1 MQNLQECQT
10 DDPSWWSMQIKIAND
25 RYQEQGR
32 VVSVLQII
40 NEIVIYPK
48 VLPFEALLFLDEILC
63 WWRSERWE
71 YVFLILPIFGSVTT
85 GDNGNYGY
93 FRKGKQLSLLFIPQF
108 VIKVCLQ

>member
-1 MQNLQECQT
+1 
-10 DDPSWWSMQIKIAND
+10 MQIKIAND

-63 WWRSERWE
+63 
-71 YVFLILPIFGSVTT
+71 
-85 GDNGNYGY
+85 
-93 FRKGKQLSLLFIPQF
+93 
-108 VIKVCLQ
+108 